1 MAKAQTLSELADN
14 IVARQ
19 MNQKELANIERKEMS
34 GINKKIHAFG
44 GEAMLF
50 DHISQGKTIDSVIK
64 SLDISIGGFYKWI
77 EKDAKRGE
85 LLARA
90 RTRGG
95 RSLAEQTLEI
105 ADNASPQEAQVAK
118 LRVDTRRWLASKQA
132 PDEYGD
138 KQQPLVNIDLGSM
151 ALDDHCRL
159 LRFHRFSCVVVGV
172 DIFAQFDLF
181 VKLVFYFFK
190 NFFCRCLVPPLPPP
204 PIRPWGGSRPR
215 PPAGHHRLVPRFWPT
230 LSTDSCA

>member
-50 DHISQGKTIDSVIK
+50 DHISSGKTIDSVIK

-77 EKDAKRGE
+77 EKDAKRGA

-151 ALDDHCRL
+151 ALDA
-159 LRFHRFSCVVVGV
+159 LRKRSVVSV
-172 DIFAQFDLF
+172 D
-181 VKLVFYFFK
+181 
-190 NFFCRCLVPPLPPP
+190 
-204 PIRPWGGSRPR
+204 
-215 PPAGHHRLVPRFWPT
+215 T
-230 LSTDSCA
+230 LTDMNTK

>member
-1 MAKAQTLSELADN
+1 MAKPKKSAKTLSELADN
-14 IVARQ
+14 IAERQ
-19 MNQKELANIERKEMS
+19 LTLRDQAAIDRKEMS

-50 DHISQGKTIDSVIK
+50 DHITQGKTTDSVIK

-105 ADNASPQEAQVAK
+105 ADAASPQEAQVAK
-118 LRVDTRRWLASKQA
+118 LRVDTRRWLASKLS
-132 PDEYGD
+132 EEFSD

-151 ALDDHCRL
+151 ALDA
-159 LRFHRFSCVVVGV
+159 LRKRSIVSV
-172 DIFAQFDLF
+172 D
-181 VKLVFYFFK
+181 
-190 NFFCRCLVPPLPPP
+190 
-204 PIRPWGGSRPR
+204 S
-215 PPAGHHRLVPRFWPT
+215 
-230 LSTDSCA
+230 SE

>member
-1 MAKAQTLSELADN
+1 MATPKKSAKTLSELADN
-14 IVARQ
+14 IVERQ
-19 MNQKELANIERKEMS
+19 LTQRDQAAIERKEMS

-44 GEAMLF
+44 GEAMVF
-50 DHISQGKTIDSVIK
+50 DHISQGKTIDSVIR
-64 SLDISIGGFYKWI
+64 SLDISIGGFYKWV

-105 ADNASPQEAQVAK
+105 ADAATPQ
-118 LRVDTRRWLASKQA
+118 QA

-151 ALDDHCRL
+151 ALDA
-159 LRFHRFSCVVVGV
+159 LRKRSIVSI
-172 DIFAQFDLF
+172 DNSQ
-181 VKLVFYFFK
+181 
-190 NFFCRCLVPPLPPP
+190 
-204 PIRPWGGSRPR
+204 
-215 PPAGHHRLVPRFWPT
+215 
-230 LSTDSCA
+230 